1 MFKVVHNQ
9 NPPLILANL
18 SATGCIA
25 VFKSKRNNLPV
36 YLELC
41 SLREPLK
48 MSFLSTWNYVHILK
62 YAQTI
67 ILVSSYQSKISYV
80 PIFSTVFKNQ
90 RYNLPVYLERS
101 AAPGYFK
108 VCTSHRTR
116 TSVYQTNSS
125 VPGCWCLK
133 ISFLSS

>member
-67 ILVSSYQSKISYV
+67 ILVSSYQSKNFICSY
-80 PIFSTVFKNQ
+80 IFNGVQKS
-90 RYNLPVYLERS
+90 
-101 AAPGYFK
+101 
-108 VCTSHRTR
+108 
-116 TSVYQTNSS
+116 
-125 VPGCWCLK
+125 K
-133 ISFLSS
+133 I